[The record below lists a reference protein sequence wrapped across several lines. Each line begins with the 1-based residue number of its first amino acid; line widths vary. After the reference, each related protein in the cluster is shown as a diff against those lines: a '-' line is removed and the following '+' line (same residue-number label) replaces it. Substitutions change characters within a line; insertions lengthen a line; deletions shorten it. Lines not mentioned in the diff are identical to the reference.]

1 MMETKNARKRN
12 PAALM
17 VPLIA
22 AFLGAAALMI
32 AGIIGMSAASSGL
45 SSINMAGIG
54 FEPRSFGLAAL
65 FLGLVA
71 IYICYRLAIT
81 AIFLFRSDA
90 EEQLDGR
97 GNG

>member
-1 MMETKNARKRN
+1 MDEGTEARQR

-32 AGIIGMSAASSGL
+32 AGMIAMNAASAGIST
-45 SSINMAGIG
+45 IRMAGLPM
-54 FEPRSFGLAAL
+54 EPRSFGLGAL

-71 IYICYRLAIT
+71 LYVCYRLAMT
-81 AIFLFRSDA
+81 AIFRFSSDRADRSERA
-90 EEQLDGR
+90 DGR
-97 GNG
+97 